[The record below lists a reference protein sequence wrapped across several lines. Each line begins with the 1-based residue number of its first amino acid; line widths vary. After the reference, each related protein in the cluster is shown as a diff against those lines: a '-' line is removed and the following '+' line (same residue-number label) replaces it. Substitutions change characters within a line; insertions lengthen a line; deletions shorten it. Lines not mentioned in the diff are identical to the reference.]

1 MAKDSDIIL
10 CGLYIAIG
18 IQVRYTDSILEKVS
32 LFWRLSPEMEVVK
45 MAVSKAQQKAV
56 AKYEAKAYDKVLL
69 RLPKGRLDELKV
81 YTMAHGESVNGFIGR
96 AIQEAMERDSG
107 GTASETAGSSIESTQ
122 GAGVSLPS
130 KPLRAAQGAAQST
143 GETVSQFVER
153 AVSIQVQRD
162 QASLKLGINPV
173 AGTKPETDQE

>member
-1 MAKDSDIIL
+1 
-10 CGLYIAIG
+10 
-18 IQVRYTDSILEKVS
+18 
-32 LFWRLSPEMEVVK
+32 

-81 YTMAHGESVNGFIGR
+81 YTMAHEESVNGFIGR
-96 AIQEAMERDSG
+96 AISEAMERDSG
-107 GTASETAGSSIESTQ
+107 GVASETAENGSESTQ
-122 GAGVSLPS
+122 GAGVVSLPS
-130 KPLRAAQGAAQST
+130 ETLRAAQEAAQSA

-153 AVSIQVQRD
+153 AVSVQIQRD

-173 AGTKPETDQE
+173 AGTKPKTDQE